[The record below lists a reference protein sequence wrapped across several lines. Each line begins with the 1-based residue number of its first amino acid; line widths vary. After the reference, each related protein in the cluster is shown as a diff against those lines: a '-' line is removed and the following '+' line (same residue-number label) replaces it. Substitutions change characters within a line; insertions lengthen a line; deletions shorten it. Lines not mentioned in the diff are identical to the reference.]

1 MVLPY
6 IFMEPSENMSK
17 MDARR
22 CRSGVSHGFRMG
34 FPWPLSQADP
44 ASSAP
49 VLAAKKL
56 KAEDVQRV
64 VKFYAKEKPV
74 ACPLVKVRTISQ
86 PSTV

>member
-17 MDARR
+17 MD
-22 CRSGVSHGFRMG
+22 GFRMG